1 MSSDFSQHQKFDLI
15 RRFPPLELSYE
26 TITHK
31 KVSSPYD
38 ICLVIPPGKKYFLWF
53 SFLEKEDVCYLLEIG
68 RDRKIGNIQIIG
80 RNIPVKLA
88 LNTLFYGTI
97 WESET
102 GEKYFIIEDMF
113 YYQGIPVK
121 GLPFGE
127 KLGFIDDFFRT
138 YSETLSLSIPL
149 FLPILWKKQEIDQ
162 HYPPGT
168 QENYINFPSR
178 NLMIEKGKESEFP
191 EGRGGGKGSGIRE
204 ADSDDRG
211 VPPKIDDASIAPEWI
226 NKIPYPIHHLQYRS
240 LNKISPYLNVPMT
253 RKLSGNPSSI
263 DKSDEL
269 LSLMVFE
276 KPPMYDFNKPQY
288 KFPTIFEVKAD
299 LQFDIYHLY
308 AFGQKSKREYYGVAY
323 IPNYKVSMFMNGIFR
338 NIRENKNL
346 DSIEESDDEEDFQD
360 MRMDKYVD
368 LKKIMAMECKFH
380 PKFKRW
386 VPLRI
391 ANRDEKIIHIGRL
404 IK

>member
-97 WESET
+97 WESEA
-102 GEKYFIIEDMF
+102 GEKYFIIEDVF
-113 YYQGIPVK
+113 YSQGVPVK
-121 GLPFGE
+121 GLSFGE
-127 KLGFIDDFFRT
+127 KLGFIDDFFKT

-149 FLPILWKKQEIDQ
+149 FLPILWKKQE
-162 HYPPGT
+162 
-168 QENYINFPSR
+168 
-178 NLMIEKGKESEFP
+178 
-191 EGRGGGKGSGIRE
+191 
-204 ADSDDRG
+204 
-211 VPPKIDDASIAPEWI
+211 IDDASIAPEWI

-391 ANRDEKIIHIGRL
+391 AKGDEKIIHIGRL